1 MPTDRP
7 TDHEY
12 NHHVRPQM
20 DHPKG
25 WMDHAMPWYLAQSRG
40 MAGAAACR
48 TVRHALNNTGR
59 CLRPHC
65 LWDCGPPRRVAESI
79 GSCVDQLCPLR
90 PSRINVKCCRKSNG
104 GSTGLPNDVAQM
116 RSRCH
121 VTLPAKKASPRS
133 NASISLHLSNRG
145 LDTIGSC
152 FALPPPPL
160 NPKCL
165 PRTMRP

>member
-1 MPTDRP
+1 MIVSGIADPPVEWR
-7 TDHEY
+7 
-12 NHHVRPQM
+12 
-20 DHPKG
+20 
-25 WMDHAMPWYLAQSRG
+25 
-40 MAGAAACR
+40 
-48 TVRHALNNTGR
+48 R
-59 CLRPHC
+59 C
-65 LWDCGPPRRVAESI
+65 DVESI
-79 GSCVDQLCPLR
+79 GRSQGEHHNVTRIVVSQSIERIALLGVDQLCPLR